1 LGVLSCS
8 SDVIE
13 VLLVAEQDRVVL
25 FASKHLEF
33 IKNAFG
39 ETHVRIHFLLA
50 DLTLLLE
57 FGLDELLQGA

>member
-1 LGVLSCS
+1 MLSCS

-13 VLLVAEQDRVVL
+13 VLLVAEQDRVVF

-33 IKNAFG
+33 IENTFG
-39 ETHVRIHFLLA
+39 VSHIGIHFLSG

-57 FGLDELLQGA
+57 FGLDEFL